1 MTNGRLSKCLGSLKM
16 VWKRARSPEQI
27 EQRRADILRAAGD
40 LFEAKGIDDVSLT
53 AIACRAKIS
62 KANVYRYF
70 ESREAIFIEILLGE
84 VERWVTEL
92 ERLFAPLAG
101 SDDIEG
107 FVTALVDESV
117 RRPKMLALMA
127 ALPSVL
133 ERNVSGDVIRSFKRS
148 ILGFALRLNNA
159 ANVALPAVSI
169 ESMHHFYTFYIN
181 FMTGLYPAT
190 HPAPH
195 VSEIIA
201 EPEFSFFARD
211 FRQTLVDQSVVVL
224 KGLLA
229 K

>member
-1 MTNGRLSKCLGSLKM
+1 M

-27 EQRRADILRAAGD
+27 EQRRLDILRAAGD
-40 LFEAKGIDDVSLT
+40 LIEAKGIDDVSLT

-70 ESREAIFIEILLGE
+70 ESREAIFIEILVGE

-92 ERLFAPLAG
+92 ERQLAPLAG
-101 SDDIEG
+101 TDNIDS
-107 FVTALVDESV
+107 FVTSLVDESV
-117 RRPKMLALMA
+117 SRPKMLALMA

-133 ERNVSGDVIRSFKRS
+133 ERNVSGDVIRGFKRS

-159 ANVALPAVSI
+159 ANAALPSLGMEA
-169 ESMHHFYTFYIN
+169 MHHFYTFYIN

-195 VSEIIA
+195 VADIIA
-201 EPEFSFFARD
+201 EPEFVFFNRD
-211 FRQTLVDQSVVVL
+211 FRQTLFDQSMVVL
-224 KGLLA
+224 RGLRA
-229 K
+229 Q